1 MVKGLHSA
9 TTWFRISS
17 VATLHVRNVPD
28 RLYRRIHRLA
38 LGEKR
43 SLTAEVIDLLG
54 GAVEQRESLRNAA
67 EALERIRRGRIRLPP
82 GSPDSVELL
91 ADDRRR

>member
-1 MVKGLHSA
+1 M
-9 TTWFRISS
+9 
-17 VATLHVRNVPD
+17 ATLHVRNVPD

-38 LGEKR
+38 QGENR

-54 GAVEQRESLRNAA
+54 VAVEEREALRDAA
-67 EALERIRRGRIRLPP
+67 ETLERIRRGRIRLPP

-91 ADDRRR
+91 AEDRRR